1 MHPWLHFKTITRHKL
16 LVMHYCFRAGM
27 YKQGL
32 LHDLSK
38 YAPVEFLVGCKYY
51 QGDRSPNN
59 AEREDTGI
67 SKSWLHHKGR
77 NKHHFEYWVD
87 YAPGDEHIING
98 VPMPRKYIA
107 EMVMDRISASRNYLG
122 DKYDQHQ
129 PLDYY
134 LKGKEKLWF
143 IHPKTK
149 RDLEGLLRIL
159 NDHGEEVLTVMNL
172 PNKLSMFRIV
182 LVPVIACIYLFTDL
196 PEAFGADVSGEHI
209 AVSMTAL
216 LVLILFAIASFT
228 DYLDGHIARKHN
240 LITSFGKFID
250 PIADKLLVNTMFIL
264 FAVDGVVPAVFVLIM
279 IWRDMIVDGLRMN
292 ASAKGKVVAAGMM
305 GKAKTVLQM
314 FAIIF
319 LLLNNLPFAFVSLPV
334 ADILFYAAVAVSVA
348 SGAEYFLKLKDIVME
363 TM

>member
-1 MHPWLHFKTITRHKL
+1 
-16 LVMHYCFRAGM
+16 M
-27 YKQGL
+27 YKRQ
-32 LHDLSK
+32 
-38 YAPVEFLVGCKYY
+38 
-51 QGDRSPNN
+51 
-59 AEREDTGI
+59 
-67 SKSWLHHKGR
+67 
-77 NKHHFEYWVD
+77 
-87 YAPGDEHIING
+87 
-98 VPMPRKYIA
+98 
-107 EMVMDRISASRNYLG
+107 
-122 DKYDQHQ
+122 
-129 PLDYY
+129 
-134 LKGKEKLWF
+134 
-143 IHPKTK
+143 
-149 RDLEGLLRIL
+149 
-159 NDHGEEVLTVMNL
+159 
-172 PNKLSMFRIV
+172 
-182 LVPVIACIYLFTDL
+182 DL

-228 DYLDGHIARKHN
+228 DYLDGYIARKHN

>member
-134 LKGKEKLWF
+134 LKSKEN
-143 IHPKTK
+143 H
-149 RDLEGLLRIL
+149 
-159 NDHGEEVLTVMNL
+159 
-172 PNKLSMFRIV
+172 
-182 LVPVIACIYLFTDL
+182 
-196 PEAFGADVSGEHI
+196 
-209 AVSMTAL
+209 
-216 LVLILFAIASFT
+216 
-228 DYLDGHIARKHN
+228 
-240 LITSFGKFID
+240 
-250 PIADKLLVNTMFIL
+250 
-264 FAVDGVVPAVFVLIM
+264 
-279 IWRDMIVDGLRMN
+279 
-292 ASAKGKVVAAGMM
+292 
-305 GKAKTVLQM
+305 
-314 FAIIF
+314 
-319 LLLNNLPFAFVSLPV
+319 
-334 ADILFYAAVAVSVA
+334 
-348 SGAEYFLKLKDIVME
+348 
-363 TM
+363 